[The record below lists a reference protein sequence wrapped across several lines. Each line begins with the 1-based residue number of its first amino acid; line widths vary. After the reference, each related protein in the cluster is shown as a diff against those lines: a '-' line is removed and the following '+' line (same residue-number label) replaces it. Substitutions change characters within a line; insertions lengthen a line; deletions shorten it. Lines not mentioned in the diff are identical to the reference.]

1 MYDYLTGKFTGAGD
15 MVVGRGGHTAT
26 LMPGDRVLFTGG
38 TAAGQGKPA
47 EVWAGGTFSATAG
60 PMTHDRP
67 TTTATLL
74 PNGKVLVVG
83 NGTAD
88 LYQP

>member
-1 MYDYLTGKFTGAGD
+1 MYDYRTGQFTGAGD

-26 LMPGDRVLFTGG
+26 LMPGDRVLFIGG
-38 TAAGQGKPA
+38 TAVAQGKSA

-60 PMTHDRP
+60 SMTHPRD
-67 TTTATLL
+67 TTIAVLL
-74 PNGKVLVVG
+74 PNGRVLVVG